1 MAVGRNCRPVL
12 FLCDV
17 SKGRCLKKNRKDKN
31 LIFY

>member
-17 SKGRCLKKNRKDKN
+17 SKGRCLKNRKDKN